1 MYADKEMN
9 HRMAGVG
16 RDLKR
21 SSPTLLLKTELAL
34 PGSTPGFLN
43 AGALPPGIVSGDSH
57 KPRLGRKEMGGTVLC
72 TEAERLCEQAAHIR

>member
-43 AGALPPGIVSGDSH
+43 AGALPPGIVSGD
-57 KPRLGRKEMGGTVLC
+57 C
-72 TEAERLCEQAAHIR
+72 TQTTSGEEGNGWHSALHRSREAM